1 MRSWGLG
8 SGRRPLR
15 GRDTKIFLKS
25 LYGGHDVGFMVTNFP
40 TSSLSLCSSGVC
52 STAVSRSLESR
63 RHRTCTA
70 FDAQRVTFAKPKSM
84 YADFKL
90 SPRLSLDTARPRF
103 GTFSHINYP
112 LRVHQPDRDVHK
124 ATGTVHHMPMGM
136 LQDGSISL
144 SSFRVD
150 HLGVTV
156 GSPAGFS
163 VERST
168 LDSTKRLPC
177 AHATIRA
184 RPVISVTRPRKRAC
198 SAPRCCMTRYL
209 LDHEMQS
216 SDQKLRAHGHG
227 EVLSVS
233 SHLQLPPA
241 PSVSHPWESLHAMRH
256 GACL

>member
-1 MRSWGLG
+1 M
-8 SGRRPLR
+8 
-15 GRDTKIFLKS
+15 
-25 LYGGHDVGFMVTNFP
+25 
-40 TSSLSLCSSGVC
+40 GVC
-52 STAVSRSLESR
+52 SPDLSTAVSRSLESR

-124 ATGTVHHMPMGM
+124 ATGTVHHMPMGV
-136 LQDGSISL
+136 LRDGSISL
-144 SSFRVD
+144 SSFRVN

-168 LDSTKRLPC
+168 LDSTKRLPA

-184 RPVISVTRPRKRAC
+184 RPVISVTRPTEACLFSTSMLYDQVPSRSRNAIERPDTARTRARRGAERLHPP
-198 SAPRCCMTRYL
+198 STPSRPFR
-209 LDHEMQS
+209 
-216 SDQKLRAHGHG
+216 
-227 EVLSVS
+227 
-233 SHLQLPPA
+233 LPPMG
-241 PSVSHPWESLHAMRH
+241 VSPRNETWRVPLEVPPTMVF
-256 GACL
+256 